1 MAQIV
6 KIEIDNFRGVRRLTW
21 LPKPGINCLV
31 GPGDC
36 GKSTV
41 LQAIDWC
48 IGARRTLPLSDADF
62 YRAHVECSIRIVV
75 TIGGLDDRLRSLDSY
90 GLYIRGFDTETGDIE
105 DEPRLGLWD
114 VLSIQLTV
122 GDDLDPNWTL
132 VSERAAA
139 QGSARDL
146 SWKDRL
152 RIAPAWIG
160 SFAARSLAWRPGSVL
175 TKISDERVDVS
186 HALADAARAARQK
199 FGTADVPGFAEA
211 LATVRRT
218 AEQLGISGATTA
230 TAMLDAQSVSPT
242 EGAISLHDE
251 DSVPLRNLGLGSTR
265 LLVAGLQRHA
275 TVDSSVVLV
284 DEVEQGL
291 EPHRIA
297 RLLVALGAKDKEPTS
312 QVFMTTHS
320 PAVLC
325 ELAAHQI
332 HIVRCAG
339 SHELLWAGHQ
349 DDGFQGPLRRCA
361 EAFLGTSVLICEG
374 ATEVGLV
381 RGIDLYRDTNGWR
394 TFMAAGGVL
403 VDAGGVSKIY
413 SVAESFIR
421 LGYRT
426 AVLRDDDKKPNSDD
440 EERFQ
445 SSGGV
450 VFRWRDN
457 LALEDELF
465 SSVPPEVAIALCK
478 FALRVHGKDLIHQ
491 HLQSAKNGRVD
502 LDALLGNCTT
512 ASAPLLAKAAKKG
525 SWFKRI
531 STMEDAAREIVGPAL
546 SDSGNLQNTL
556 RSVFAWAIQ
565 DGA

>member
-1 MAQIV
+1 MAQILR
-6 KIEIDNFRGVRRLTW
+6 IEIENFRGIRRLTW
-21 LPKPGINCLV
+21 LPQPGINCLV

-62 YRAHVECSIRIVV
+62 HRACVEEPIRIVV
-75 TIGGLDDRLRSLDSY
+75 TIGRLDDRLQRFDAY
-90 GLYIRGFDTETGDIE
+90 GLYIRGFDPETGDID
-105 DEPRLGLWD
+105 DEPHADLQD

-122 GDDLDPNWTL
+122 GEDLNPNWTL

-139 QGSARDL
+139 QGSVRDL

-152 RIAPAWIG
+152 RVAPAWVG
-160 SFAARSLAWRPGSVL
+160 SFATRSLAWRPGSVL
-175 TKISDERVDVS
+175 TKISDERVDVA
-186 HALADAARAARQK
+186 HALADAARAARQE
-199 FGTADVPGFAEA
+199 FGTADVPGFAHA
-211 LATVRRT
+211 LSTVRRT
-218 AEQLGISGATTA
+218 AEQLGIPDATAA
-230 TAMLDAQSVSPT
+230 TAMLDAESVSPN
-242 EGAISLHDE
+242 EGAIALHDE
-251 DSVPLRNLGLGSTR
+251 DGVPLRNLGLGSAR

-275 TVDSSVVLV
+275 TVASSVVLV

-297 RLLVALGAKDKEPTS
+297 RLLVALGAKDDEPTS

-320 PAVLC
+320 PAVLR

-332 HIVRCAG
+332 HIVRCAD
-339 SHELLWAGHQ
+339 SHEMLWAGHQ

-361 EAFLGTSVLICEG
+361 EAFLGTSVLVCEG

-381 RGIDLYRDTNGWR
+381 RGIDLYRDSSRWR
-394 TFMAAGGVL
+394 TLMAAGGVL
-403 VDAGGVSKIY
+403 VDAGGVDKIY
-413 SVAESFIR
+413 GIAESFVR

-440 EERFQ
+440 EARFR
-445 SSGGV
+445 SNGGV

-457 LALEDELF
+457 FALEDELF
-465 SSVPPEVAIALCK
+465 HSVPPEVAVSLCK
-478 FALRVHGKDLIHQ
+478 FAMRVHGSDLIHQ
-491 HLQSAKNGRVD
+491 HIQSTKHGQVD
-502 LDALLGNCTT
+502 LDALLGDYTT
-512 ASAPLLAKAAKKG
+512 ASAPLLAKAAKDR

-531 STMEDAAREIVGPAL
+531 STMEDAARKIVGPAL
-546 SDSGNLQNTL
+546 SESGSLRDTL
-556 RSVFAWAIQ
+556 CRLFAWAIQ
-565 DGA
+565 DGG